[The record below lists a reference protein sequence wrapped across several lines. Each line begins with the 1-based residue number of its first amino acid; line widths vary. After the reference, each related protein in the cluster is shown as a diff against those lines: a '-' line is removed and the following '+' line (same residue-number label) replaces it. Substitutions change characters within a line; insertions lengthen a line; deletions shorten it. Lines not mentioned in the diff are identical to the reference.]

1 MATASRSL
9 TLKLLADIDNFTKN
23 IDKADKDV
31 STFGDKITKFGKV
44 AGAAF
49 IAAGAAAAAYATKIA
64 IDGVKSAIEDE
75 KAQAKLALTLQ
86 NVAGATDEAVAQTEA
101 YVKQTS
107 LAFGVT
113 DDDLRPS
120 LERLARATGDVTKA
134 QELQRLALDVAAG
147 SGKSLEAVSNAL
159 GKAYEGNTGALSK
172 LGVGL
177 SAAELK
183 TMSMEQITA
192 KLGQTFE
199 NQASIQADTFAGKM
213 ARLKVSFQEAKETLG
228 AALLPTLTQFV
239 DFITANV
246 LPAFEKFIA
255 GLTGDR
261 SINSGLSKTNQLAYQ
276 LGETVSVM
284 GSKLGAIFKILS
296 TDGKS
301 SFEGFLN
308 VLNAVAKVANAVVT
322 IVRELA
328 GWIVEMA
335 NAAIKAKNFL
345 TPGADTKL
353 IPGIQGSVAQKQM
366 QSNSTALPG
375 VMSGSK
381 IGSGTVNNITVNGAV
396 DPIGTARTIANVLN
410 NAATSTG
417 TFYNLGISQA
427 LL

>member
-23 IDKADKDV
+23 LDKADKDV
-31 STFGDKITKFGKV
+31 STFGDKITKFGKM

-49 IAAGAAAAAYATKIA
+49 IAAGAAAAAYAGKIA

-107 LAFGVT
+107 LAFGIT

-120 LERLARATGDVTKA
+120 LERLARATGDATKA

-192 KLGQTFE
+192 KLSETFA

-213 ARLKVSFQEAKETLG
+213 ARLQVSFNEAKETLG
-228 AALLPTLTQFV
+228 TALLPTLTRFI

-246 LPAFEKFIA
+246 LPAFEQFIS
-255 GLTGDR
+255 GLTGEK
-261 SINSGLSKTNQLAYQ
+261 SINSGLSKTNLLAYQ
-276 LGETVSVM
+276 LGQTVSVM
-284 GSKLGAIFKILS
+284 GSKLGSIFKLLS

-301 SFEGFLN
+301 SFEGFLK
-308 VLNAVAKVANAVVT
+308 VLNVVASTANGIVT
-322 IVRELA
+322 IIRELA
-328 GWIVEMA
+328 AVIVEMA
-335 NAAIKAKNFL
+335 NSAIKAKNFL

-353 IPGIQGSVAQKQM
+353 IPQIPGTAFAPKA
-366 QSNSTALPG
+366 STALPG
-375 VMSGSK
+375 VMSGS
-381 IGSGTVNNITVNGAV
+381 SVGTGQVNNITVNGAV
-396 DPIGTARTIANVLN
+396 DAEGTARTIVNLLN
-410 NAATSTG
+410 RSSGRGALGAAR
-417 TFYNLGISQA
+417 LDI
-427 LL
+427 